1 MPIDG
6 TGGMEEVEP
15 GLQWMWR
22 AVEMVLGAKEMIKIQ
37 DTGG

>member
-6 TGGMEEVEP
+6 RGRMEEVVP
-15 GLQWMWR
+15 GFQWVWR
-22 AVEMVLGAKEMIKIQ
+22 AVEMVLGAKGMIKIQ